1 MKKIFFLLLISM
13 PLLVSAQNLN
23 GRFSSSFYTF
33 ERFNSM
39 NESDTYIR
47 TFQSLNLNFNYG
59 KFSIKTRTSAET
71 NLWNAVDSSTSRLRF
86 YNLYLEARDLFDVA
100 TIKLGRQPIYNSITG
115 GLFDGANLKLRYN
128 GFALSGYYGGNVPAY
143 QKLEFTDDIENDY
156 LLGGTF
162 EVTALE
168 GFRFALS
175 YVDKNFKPLNYYAMR
190 LSENLDP
197 IQVLIEQKS
206 NQYKFLSGEASYSME
221 GVFSIDT
228 KYDYDLNFNETSKIE
243 ATGRVQITDE
253 LGANAYFN
261 LREPKIRYNSIF
273 AVFNYGNSQEI
284 EGGLD
289 YKINKFFT
297 VTGKFGQVEYED
309 ENSQRIT
316 IGLNSNFGSV
326 SYRKTMGYAGELD
339 NISVYTAHS
348 FLEGTLT
355 PSLGV
360 AFTTYKLS
368 KDSEENNITSV
379 LAGLNVRPWNKLS
392 FDLQGQYFN
401 NKIYTNDFRV
411 LVKIN
416 YWFNTNF

>member
-168 GFRFALS
+168 GFRFAVS

-197 IQVLIEQKS
+197 IQILIEQKS
-206 NQYKFLSGEASYSME
+206 NQYKFLSGEASY
-221 GVFSIDT
+221 
-228 KYDYDLNFNETSKIE
+228 
-243 ATGRVQITDE
+243 
-253 LGANAYFN
+253 
-261 LREPKIRYNSIF
+261 
-273 AVFNYGNSQEI
+273 
-284 EGGLD
+284 
-289 YKINKFFT
+289 
-297 VTGKFGQVEYED
+297 
-309 ENSQRIT
+309 
-316 IGLNSNFGSV
+316 
-326 SYRKTMGYAGELD
+326 
-339 NISVYTAHS
+339 
-348 FLEGTLT
+348 
-355 PSLGV
+355 
-360 AFTTYKLS
+360 
-368 KDSEENNITSV
+368 
-379 LAGLNVRPWNKLS
+379 
-392 FDLQGQYFN
+392 
-401 NKIYTNDFRV
+401 
-411 LVKIN
+411 
-416 YWFNTNF
+416 

>member
-33 ERFNSM
+33 ERFNSL

-71 NLWNAVDSSTSRLRF
+71 NMWNAVDSSSSRLRF
-86 YNLYLEARDLFDVA
+86 YNLYLEARDVFDIA
-100 TIKLGRQPIYNSITG
+100 TIKLGRQPIYNSVTG

-128 GFALSGYYGGNVPAY
+128 GFSLSGYYGGNVPAY
-143 QKLEFTDDIENDY
+143 QKLQFTDDIENDY

-168 GFRFALS
+168 GFRFAVS
-175 YVDKNFKPLNYYAMR
+175 YVDKNFKPLNYTAMR

-206 NQYKFLSGEASYSME
+206 NQYKFLSGEASYEMK
-221 GVFSIDT
+221 GVFSIDA
-228 KYDYDLNFNETSKIE
+228 KYDYDLNFNETSKVE

-253 LGANAYFN
+253 LGANAYYN
-261 LREPKIRYNSIF
+261 LREPMIRYNSIF
-273 AVFNYGNSQEI
+273 SVFNYGNSQEI

-289 YKINKFFT
+289 YKINDFFT

-309 ENSQRIT
+309 ENSQRVT
-316 IGLNSNFGSV
+316 LGVNSNYGSF

-339 NISVYTAHS
+339 NISIYTAHS
-348 FLEGTLT
+348 FLEGKLT

-368 KDSEENNITSV
+368 KDSEENNITSI